1 MSYSVSMIRN
11 AISLVLNS
19 SNYNLLDR
27 IKERIGTLYINISEM

>member
-1 MSYSVSMIRN
+1 MIRN

-19 SNYNLLDR
+19 SNYSLLDR